1 MNEICPFYT
10 VFNAFLSAIVFSYSL
25 NSIYQKLI
33 IVKMKRKETRLRTRE
48 GVYMCV
54 CVCVCVFVCE
64 REREGCV
71 GEKKI
76 RIYR

>member
-48 GVYMCV
+48 RKR
-54 CVCVCVFVCE
+54 E
-64 REREGCV
+64 RERERVCV
-71 GEKKI
+71 CMCACV
-76 RIYR
+76 YV